1 MQSLTPE
8 GTETTIGGA
17 TMRKLFVLVAFGA
30 GLLLA
35 VMASSAPAAA
45 RTVHFHS
52 PINDSNPAD
61 NVCGIDGSSVVTGV
75 IDEQDFGDGTSM
87 AEVRFAYVFT
97 SAATGKSIQISGAS
111 QQSGTATENGDGT
124 ITFVSTFKGLP
135 QKLSIANGPTLS
147 RDAGYVTFIQTFDE
161 ATGDLISQVL
171 SPLHGPH
178 PSLAD
183 PNLFCDVLV
192 PALT

>member
-1 MQSLTPE
+1 
-8 GTETTIGGA
+8 
-17 TMRKLFVLVAFGA
+17 MRKLFVLVAFGV

-35 VMASSAPAAA
+35 VMASSTAAA
-45 RTVHFHS
+45 PIAFHFHDT
-52 PINDSNPAD
+52 INDSNPTD

-75 IDEQDFGDGTSM
+75 VDEQDYADGTSM

-135 QKLSIANGPTLS
+135 QKLNVANGPTLS
-147 RDAGYVTFIQTFDE
+147 RGAGYVTIIQTVDE
-161 ATGDLISQVL
+161 STGDLISQVL

-183 PNLFCDVLV
+183 PNLFCDVIV

>member
-1 MQSLTPE
+1 
-8 GTETTIGGA
+8 
-17 TMRKLFVLVAFGA
+17 MRKLFVLLAVGT
-30 GLLLA
+30 GLLFA
-35 VMASSAPAAA
+35 VMASSTAAAA
-45 RTVHFHS
+45 RTFHFHT
-52 PINDSNPAD
+52 PINDSNPTD

-75 IDEQDFGDGTSM
+75 IDEQDYADGTSM
-87 AEVRFAYVFT
+87 AEARFAYVFT

-124 ITFVSTFKGLP
+124 ITFVSTFKGLA

-147 RDAGYVTFIQTFDE
+147 RDAGYVTIIQTYDE